1 MRLRRGIWR
10 LRVSGSTHMR
20 IAYAF
25 GLFSSGLAALI
36 GLTLLINA
44 VTLPPCEAAT
54 PAPPDFE
61 VAPFAFD
68 PEKRA
73 LVLGE
78 ALLIDDIRVAYE
90 MLAPEMLHYAS
101 LCELPLESFR
111 SLTGNGRTDIAL
123 DPTLGGEAHAA
134 RSLGEDEGQAPVFG
148 FDPSNDLLSVSLQLT
163 PRQFPENSV
172 SYVRV
177 TFLRDGRV
185 NWIGLDQAP
194 TELGPLQE
202 FPAPTY
208 ADEDAFEETEVV
220 VGQAPWELGGTLTVP
235 RGHGPFPAVVLVHGS
250 GFADRDATA
259 GATKGFRDLAWGLAS
274 RGVATLRYDK
284 RTLTHALTF
293 ARQPDFT
300 IDDELV
306 DDALAAVELVRQT
319 PRIDP
324 ARIYVLGVSLGGVAA
339 PRIAQR
345 NPAIAGLIFY
355 SVPSGMSWK
364 DFAEQA
370 QRRVEADGVVSASDE
385 RRLDIAQTRV
395 AAMEA
400 LAEGSSAP
408 HMSVR
413 PSHFLDRAGYR
424 PEAVARDLPIPLL
437 ILHSINDE
445 FLSGEEIIGWV
456 ASLRRRDDVVF
467 RLYREHTHTLL
478 DRRKRSGPDLRP
490 EVHVGSAVINDITSW
505 VAGERPARACVDLQA
520 WHEGCHGGP
529 NAAFRSN

>member
-1 MRLRRGIWR
+1 MRLRPGTWR
-10 LRVSGSTHMR
+10 FRVAWWSHVGL
-20 IAYAF
+20 ALAF

-44 VTLPPCEAAT
+44 VKVPACETAT

-61 VAPFAFD
+61 AAPFAFD
-68 PEKRA
+68 PEARA
-73 LVLGE
+73 LALGH
-78 ALLIDDIRVAYE
+78 ALVNDDIRVAYE

-111 SLTGNGRTDIAL
+111 SLTGDGRTDIAL

-134 RSLGEDEGQAPVFG
+134 RTVGVDEGRAPVFG

-163 PRQFPENSV
+163 PRQFPENPV

-185 NWIGLDQAP
+185 NWIGLDQAL
-194 TELGPLQE
+194 TELGPLQA
-202 FPAPTY
+202 FPAPAY

-250 GFADRDATA
+250 GSSDRDATA

-274 RGVATLRYDK
+274 RGAATLRYDK
-284 RTLTHALTF
+284 RTLTHALAF

-306 DDALAAVELVRQT
+306 DDALSAVELLRQT

-339 PRIAQR
+339 PRIAR
-345 NPAIAGLIFY
+345 RDPAIAGLILY
-355 SVPSGMSWK
+355 SAPSGLSWK
-364 DFAEQA
+364 DFADQA
-370 QRRVEADGVVSASDE
+370 QRSVEADGEVSASDE
-385 RRLDIAQTRV
+385 RRLDISRARV

-400 LAEGSSAP
+400 LAAGSLAR
-408 HMSVR
+408 HMKIR

-424 PEAVARDLPIPLL
+424 PEAVVRDLPIPML
-437 ILHSINDE
+437 ILHSLNDE
-445 FLSGEEIIGWV
+445 LLSGEEIVGWV

-467 RLYREHTHTLL
+467 RLYREHTHGLF
-478 DRRKRSGPDLRP
+478 DRRWRSGPDLRP
-490 EVHVGSAVINDITSW
+490 EIHVGSEVISDIASW
-505 VAGERPARACVDLQA
+505 VAGERPVRTCVDLQA

-529 NAAFRSN
+529 NAAFHAD

>member
-1 MRLRRGIWR
+1 MRLRPGTWR
-10 LRVSGSTHMR
+10 LRAFWRLHAGV
-20 IAYAF
+20 ALAF

-36 GLTLLINA
+36 ALTLLINA
-44 VTLPPCEAAT
+44 ATVPACEAAT

-61 VAPFAFD
+61 AAPFAFD
-68 PEKRA
+68 PEARA
-73 LVLGE
+73 LALGQ
-78 ALLIDDIRVAYE
+78 ALINDDVRVAYE
-90 MLAPEMLHYAS
+90 MLAPEMVHYAS
-101 LCELPLESFR
+101 RCEFPLESLR
-111 SLTGNGRTDIAL
+111 SLTGNGRADIAL
-123 DPTLGGEAHAA
+123 DPTLGGQAHAA
-134 RSLGEDEGQAPVFG
+134 RSLGVVEGRAPVFG
-148 FDPSNDLLSVSLQLT
+148 FDPSNDLLSASLQLT

-202 FPAPTY
+202 FPAPAY

-235 RGHGPFPAVVLVHGS
+235 RGDGPFPAVVLVHGS
-250 GFADRDATA
+250 GFADRDATS
-259 GATKGFRDLAWGLAS
+259 GATKVFRDLAWGLAS

-284 RTLTHALTF
+284 RTLTHALAF

-306 DDALAAVELVRQT
+306 DDALAAVNLLREI

-324 ARIYVLGVSLGGVAA
+324 ARIYVLGVSLGGAAA

-345 NPAIAGLIFY
+345 DPAIAGLILY
-355 SVPSGMSWK
+355 SAPSGMSWK

-370 QRRVEADGVVSASDE
+370 ERRVEADGVVSASDE
-385 RRLDIAQTRV
+385 RRLEIARIRV
-395 AAMEA
+395 AAMET
-400 LAEGSSAP
+400 LAAGSPAS
-408 HMSVR
+408 HMKVR
-413 PSHFLDRAGYR
+413 PSHFLDRADYR
-424 PEAVARDLPIPLL
+424 PEAVARDLPIPML
-437 ILHSINDE
+437 ILHGLNEDI
-445 FLSGEEIIGWV
+445 LSGEEIAGWV
-456 ASLRRRDDVVF
+456 VSLHHRDDVVF
-467 RLYREHTHTLL
+467 RLYRGHTHTLL

-520 WHEGCHGGP
+520 WHEGCRGGP
-529 NAAFRSN
+529 NAALRGS